1 MQSSFSFSFYV
12 WKLVTDFEVETPV
25 NTPFISPPLS
35 SKPFSNTKSTL
46 QVHGKLVVLV
56 VLNMR
61 IDLTVL
67 GGVSIVN
74 SSSLPEVFSVL
85 FVSEVPFDLESL
97 LEYSCLS
104 LMEAEIVAETE
115 ADAPIPGTMS
125 PSTLASFVTDIPA
138 NASPSVTCSQAE
150 DESVIMVDSPLS
162 VVESWDFTLKWLV
175 TFGSSLQIIL

>member
-97 LEYSCLS
+97 LEYSCLT
-104 LMEAEIVAETE
+104 LIEAEIVAITE
-115 ADAPIPGTMS
+115 ADALPM
-125 PSTLASFVTDIPA
+125 PSTPASAVTFVVVEILAV
-138 NASPSVTCSQAE
+138 ASPSVTCSQAE
-150 DESVIMVDSPLS
+150 DSSVVMVDSLLS
-162 VVESWDFTLKWLV
+162 VVESCDFTLKWLV